1 MARERRTIGE
11 LLAASGAFV
20 GDHDD
25 LVECLEQSALGIH
38 VVDGT
43 GAIVW
48 VNAALCAALG
58 RAPDDCVGRHAAEL
72 HVDPDVFTDIWARL
86 GAGERVRGRPARL
99 RGASGTC
106 DVVLS
111 ASAGRDAH
119 GNLAGARFCVR
130 APAVPPDPAAAA
142 IVDAAPLGFVR
153 AQLDGTVLAVNR
165 ALCELLDRPTAEL
178 VGSDLFA
185 LTHPDDRQFDQD
197 KFAQLC
203 EGQIR
208 SYALAKR
215 LLRGDGS
222 SVWTRLHAGVVRGP
236 EGQPRFYFGIVEDID
251 ARRRAED
258 DRRRR
263 ERQYEIL
270 TRLSPVGIFL
280 GEADSE
286 CVFVN
291 EEWVRIT
298 GRTLP
303 EVRGGG
309 WRRAL
314 HPDDAER
321 VIAGCRRAFTDGALF
336 TAEWRMLRPDGA
348 TVWVLGR
355 FAGVVDDGARR
366 LYVGTITDITAR
378 VRAELDRARLAVIVE
393 NAADAL
399 FLLHSDGTVAIW
411 NPGAEKLLGRPGDAL
426 RGRFIGD
433 LVPGHRRDVAAAL
446 RRVLAGEVVR
456 EIEAQVQRDDDGLS
470 SVTVTACPVHD
481 PSGEVSAIS
490 VILHDVTELKDVEQ
504 ALRTSEARFRSLVEA
519 TAQIVWST
527 KPSGEAFEDAPSWR
541 AFTGQTYE
549 QLLGAGWLDAVAPED
564 RPRVREEWQHIA
576 SGREPGSMA
585 YRLRRADGT
594 YAHTE
599 VRAVPMFGSDG
610 EVREWVGVC
619 VDVSDKRR
627 IEEQREALVTD
638 LRRAM
643 HYQEMFMAVLGHDLR
658 SPLSAIL
665 MATSLGL
672 RRSSDDR
679 TRRVLH
685 QIASSGHRMLR
696 MIEQLL
702 DVTRI
707 RAAGGLEI
715 RPTRADLAAICRTI
729 IDEHQQANPAARVVL
744 DVRGDTRGTWDVD
757 RLSQLA
763 SNLIGNAIQH
773 AEGTPVATAQVD
785 GRDAGVVR
793 FVVHNRGTIAPDL
806 LGAIFDPFQRAAK
819 GSAKTAGLGLGLYI
833 TEQIALAHGGSVA
846 VESTRTGGTYF
857 RVELPRHPEPATLSP
872 PGARDPEGV
881 PLVRGDVVG

>member
-1 MARERRTIGE
+1 MASERRYIGE

-25 LVECLEQSALGIH
+25 LVECLEQSAVGIC
-38 VVDGT
+38 VVDRT

-58 RAPDDCVGRHAAEL
+58 RDPDDCVGRHAAEL
-72 HVDPDVFTDIWARL
+72 HVDPEVFTDIWARL

-99 RGASGTC
+99 RGTSGTC

-111 ASAGRDAH
+111 ASAGRDPRGA
-119 GNLAGARFCVR
+119 LVGARFCMR
-130 APAVPPDPAAAA
+130 APVGPADPAAAA
-142 IVDAAPLGFVR
+142 MVAGAPLGIVR

-165 ALCELLDRPTAEL
+165 ALCDLLARPPAEL
-178 VGSDLFA
+178 VGHDLFA
-185 LTHPDDRQFDQD
+185 LTHPEDRQFDQE

-203 EGQIR
+203 AEQTR
-208 SYALAKR
+208 SYAVAKR
-215 LLRGDGS
+215 LIRGDGS
-222 SVWTRLHAGVVRGP
+222 AVWTRVHAGVVRGP
-236 EGQPRFYFGIVEDID
+236 GGEPRFWFGLVEDID
-251 ARRRAED
+251 AARLAED
-258 DRRRR
+258 ERRRR
-263 ERQYEIL
+263 ERQYEL
-270 TRLSPVGIFL
+270 LSRLSPVGIFL
-280 GEADSE
+280 GEADNE

-321 VIAGCRRAFTDGALF
+321 VIAGCRRAFVEAEPFSG
-336 TAEWRMLRPDGA
+336 EWRMLRPDGA
-348 TVWVLGR
+348 TVWVLGQ
-355 FAGVVDDGARR
+355 FAGVLDGAGRK

-399 FLLHSDGTVAIW
+399 FLLNPDGTVAIW
-411 NPGAEKLLGRPGDAL
+411 NPGAEKLLGHAGAEI
-426 RGRFIGD
+426 RGRFLGD
-433 LVPGHRRDVAAAL
+433 LVPGHGREIEAAL
-446 RRVLAGEVVR
+446 RRVLAGDVVR
-456 EIEAQVQRDDDGLS
+456 ELEAQVRRDDGALFA
-470 SVTVTACPVHD
+470 VTVSACPVHD
-481 PSGEVSAIS
+481 PTGEVSAIS

-504 ALRTSEARFRSLVEA
+504 ALRTSESRFRGLVEA

-527 KPSGEAFEDAPSWR
+527 DPSGAAVEDSPSWR
-541 AFTGQTYE
+541 AFTGLTLE
-549 QLLGAGWLDAVAPED
+549 ETLGAGWLDAVAPED
-564 RPRVREEWQHIA
+564 RARVRETWKQIC
-576 SGREPGSMA
+576 SSRRPGSME

-594 YAHTE
+594 YAATE
-599 VRAVPMFGSDG
+599 VRAVPMLGQDG

-619 VDVSDKRR
+619 VDVSEKRR
-627 IEEQREALVTD
+627 VEEQREALVAD

-672 RRSSDDR
+672 RRSGDER

-744 DVRGDTRGTWDVD
+744 DVRGETRGTWDVD
-757 RLSQLA
+757 RLSQMA

-773 AEGTPVATAQVD
+773 AEGAPVATAQVD
-785 GRDAGVVR
+785 GREPGVVR
-793 FVVHNRGTIAPDL
+793 FVVHNRGVIAPEM

-819 GSAKTAGLGLGLYI
+819 GGAKTAGLGLGLYI

-857 RVELPRHPEPATLSP
+857 RVELPRHPRPATLSP
-872 PGARDPEGV
+872 PGARDQDGV
-881 PLVRGDVVG
+881 PLLRGDVVG